1 MTRMVAKLVVKSE
14 GCAEICKDF
23 VAQSRLSS
31 IQSVRCGGSSSKEG
45 EVVDQIKVG
54 EARWMVPRTPVA
66 QNQDK
71 RAKRMVLLS
80 PRSA

>member
-1 MTRMVAKLVVKSE
+1 MRCDPCDASE
-14 GCAEICKDF
+14 GHEEEYAPYS

-54 EARWMVPRTPVA
+54 EAEEFNAQFISRRLRLVTP
-66 QNQDK
+66 QKQS
-71 RAKRMVLLS
+71 R
-80 PRSA
+80 